1 MFRRTTLAAV
11 LVTLAGAAQ
20 AATDINSLN
29 AITLQSNFRLLSED
43 LGAALSYKAVIPAEP
58 LGLTGFDISL
68 EGSSTKL
75 EHADLLKLAT
85 GGDSGSTLVV
95 PKLHAHKGLP
105 LGIDVG
111 AFYSAIPNSNIKLWG
126 AELRY
131 ALLKGGVAMPALALR
146 GSYSTLQ
153 GVSQLDFNTKGVD
166 LSISKGFTLLTPY
179 AGIGK
184 VWVNSTPVGVPPLV
198 KEDFSY
204 SKVFAGVNLNFGLVN
219 IAVETDKTGDATS
232 YSVKFGWRL

>member
-1 MFRRTTLAAV
+1 MFRRTTLAV
-11 LVTLAGAAQ
+11 LLVTLAGAAQ
-20 AATDINSLN
+20 AGIDIGSLTIN
-29 AITLQSNFRLLSED
+29 QTQFRLLSED

-75 EHADLLKLAT
+75 EHADILKT
-85 GGDSGSTLVV
+85 VTNGDSGSTLVV
-95 PKLHAHKGLP
+95 PKLHVHKGLP

-111 AFYSAIPNSNIKLWG
+111 AFYSAVPNSNITLWG

-131 ALLKGGVAMPALALR
+131 ALLKGGVATPALALR

-153 GVSQLDFNTKGVD
+153 GVNSLDFNTKGVD
-166 LSISKGFTLLTPY
+166 LSVSKGFTLLTPY

-184 VWVNSTPVGVPPLV
+184 VWVNSTPANGFGLV
-198 KEDFSY
+198 NEDFSY
-204 SKVFAGVNLNFGLVN
+204 SKVFAGINLNFGLVN
-219 IAVETDKTGDATS
+219 IALETDKTGDATS